1 MISRMSILAARL
13 YHPESH
19 GSKAGLDKMESE
31 RLNIS
36 LCYSFV
42 ARAVHGFWFC
52 CPVALFSCVCKGGRV
67 EVGESLA
74 ENRGAFTN
82 SPKHHLYECPRSPEP
97 WAFGVRLVPVLR
109 NDLSH

>member
-1 MISRMSILAARL
+1 MSILAARI

-19 GSKAGLDKMESE
+19 GNKAGLNNMESE
-31 RLNIS
+31 GLNIS

-52 CPVALFSCVCKGGRV
+52 YPVALFLCVCKGGRV

-74 ENRGAFTN
+74 ENRGTFKN
-82 SPKHHLYECPRSPEP
+82 SPVHHLHESPGPLSPGRSEASGASPEK
-97 WAFGVRLVPVLR
+97 
-109 NDLSH
+109 